1 MLRRVSHRGRST
13 GSRGL
18 SALNLE
24 PSTDAS
30 PPAGAAGIRL
40 PFAPGRAVAERLA
53 ALGRTEDLQFSPD
66 QSRLAICGFGENR
79 ILVLDL
85 EVGRG
90 PARSI
95 TAAACVE
102 LTCPGLRQPHGLAW
116 IDDGTLVVAN
126 RKGGLLVLAVPATA
140 AEGPRVAATPLLAL
154 AGDGGHGVTTPG
166 SVAVARR
173 GRDRFDLLVCNNF
186 EHSVARLRLGR
197 DGGPGGGGKFRVLAS
212 RRLLA
217 RDLAIPDGVAFSAK
231 RRYIAVSNHDRHRVD
246 IFRNRPGLS
255 AASAPIA
262 SLALPGYPHGLRFA
276 DGDRL
281 LLVADAGA
289 PLVHIFRAD
298 AAAWRGVLRPRT
310 SIRVMDDA
318 TFLRGRHNP
327 EEGGPKGLDLLPDGS
342 LFAVSSEESPLA
354 FFDGAILDLPPGR
367 PAPGRGLRA
376 RLRGLLS

>member
-1 MLRRVSHRGRST
+1 MPELPT
-13 GSRGL
+13 
-18 SALNLE
+18 A
-24 PSTDAS
+24 AI
-30 PPAGAAGIRL
+30 PPASAAGIRL
-40 PFAPGRAVAERLA
+40 PFAPGRVVAESLA

-66 QSRLAICGFGENR
+66 QRRLAICGFTENR
-79 ILVLDL
+79 ILVLGL
-85 EVGRG
+85 AVERGRG
-90 PARSI
+90 QVPRVSAGS
-95 TAAACVE
+95 CLE

-140 AEGPRVAATPLLAL
+140 AEGPRVAATPLLDL
-154 AGDGGHGVTTPG
+154 AGDGGHGVTSPG

-197 DGGPGGGGKFRVLAS
+197 DAGPGSGGGFKVLAS

-255 AASAPIA
+255 KASAPIA

-276 DGDRL
+276 GGDRL

-289 PLVHIFRAD
+289 PLLHVFRSD
-298 AAAWRGVLRPRT
+298 SGAWRGALEPRA
-310 SIRVMDDA
+310 SIRVMDDQ

-354 FFDGAILDLPPGR
+354 FFDGAVLDLPPAE